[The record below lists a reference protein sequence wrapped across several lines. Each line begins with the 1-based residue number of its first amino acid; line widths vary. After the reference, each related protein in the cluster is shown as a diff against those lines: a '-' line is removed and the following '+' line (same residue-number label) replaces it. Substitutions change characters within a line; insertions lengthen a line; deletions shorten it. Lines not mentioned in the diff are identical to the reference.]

1 MWINFSCKSKL
12 ISIGIR
18 WSYSKVFNIALAN
31 IKLKPEKYSQA
42 KWRIQKSM
50 INNFQQLCQRNESQ
64 RLLESLSLIPDQVVF
79 DTYEMISFENAS
91 NNCFFLR
98 SNLVDISIV
107 PVQTVPSSDIANEDI
122 VDIGFN
128 LKEY

>member
-1 MWINFSCKSKL
+1 
-12 ISIGIR
+12 
-18 WSYSKVFNIALAN
+18 VFNIALAN